1 MKEPDHVKKQATKSV
16 AEMVVSNLTPF
27 SSIDGEGIE
36 MTHKMYHTKITAIK
50 LIKKKTGYA
59 LDFTEYGND
68 AIVSD
73 VDKVCRFDIS
83 DFSTKKYHAEECMGD
98 FDVLKFCHDQSTV
111 YPKLSKLVR

>member
-50 LIKKKTGYA
+50 LIKKRLVMRWILLNMGMMRSFLMWTK
-59 LDFTEYGND
+59 F
-68 AIVSD
+68 
-73 VDKVCRFDIS
+73 VDLIS
-83 DFSTKKYHAEECMGD
+83 
-98 FDVLKFCHDQSTV
+98 LI
-111 YPKLSKLVR
+111 LVQRNIMQRNVRVILMC